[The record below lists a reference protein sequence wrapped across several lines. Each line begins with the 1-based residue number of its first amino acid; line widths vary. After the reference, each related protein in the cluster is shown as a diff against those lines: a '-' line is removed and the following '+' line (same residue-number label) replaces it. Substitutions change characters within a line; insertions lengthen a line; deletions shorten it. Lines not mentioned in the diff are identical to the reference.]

1 VCHCGSQDEEVGRKQ
16 HSTRL
21 TRAVGSQS
29 QPGNSPIGHRL
40 RTRQPLVRTT
50 QGSDDDFETPQPKRA
65 DSSKSR
71 RKRALRRA
79 ARAERRHMNGEVGA
93 SDDASDRVED
103 GPASD
108 ETDSPTTQSGSS
120 DDSADEKTAPVPE
133 FVPSEED
140 EDDDDDGKRYNLRTQ
155 RDPALPYNFSPPM
168 ERVITVR

>member
-1 VCHCGSQDEEVGRKQ
+1 
-16 HSTRL
+16 
-21 TRAVGSQS
+21 
-29 QPGNSPIGHRL
+29 
-40 RTRQPLVRTT
+40 
-50 QGSDDDFETPQPKRA
+50 
-65 DSSKSR
+65 
-71 RKRALRRA
+71 
-79 ARAERRHMNGEVGA
+79 MNGEVGA